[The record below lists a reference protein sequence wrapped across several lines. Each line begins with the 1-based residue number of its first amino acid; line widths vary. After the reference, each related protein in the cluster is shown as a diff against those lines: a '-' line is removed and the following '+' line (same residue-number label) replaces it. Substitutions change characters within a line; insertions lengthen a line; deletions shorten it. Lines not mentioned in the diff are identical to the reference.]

1 MVSATRQVDN
11 NAPGYVGDHHFQRRW
26 SLAWLGVV
34 PFFIYIGLFLLL
46 PTLWLVIGAFESDSG
61 GWTFSHIR
69 DLFQP
74 QYTDSFSTSIRLS
87 IVTAISGGVFGFLVA
102 YAAVKEGAPHWIRTT
117 LITFC
122 GVAANFAGVPLAF
135 AFVAT
140 LGTTG
145 VVTVFL
151 SSHGL
156 DLYARG
162 FTLFHFTG
170 LALTYTYFQM
180 PLMILLISP
189 ALDGL
194 RREWR
199 EAATNLG
206 ASQLQFW
213 RWVGL
218 PILLPSLGGA
228 MVLLFGSAFSAYATA
243 YALVG
248 GSINLVPIEIGA
260 IISGEFTSNAHLAD
274 ALALGMIVVISIS
287 ILFYALLM
295 RQTARLSR

>member
-1 MVSATRQVDN
+1 MSSATGHVTTN
-11 NAPGYVGDHHFQRRW
+11 VPGRADDHLLKSRW

-34 PFFIYIGLFLLL
+34 PFFVYIVLFLLL
-46 PTLWLVIGAFESDSG
+46 PTIWLTVGAFQTDSG
-61 GWTFSHIR
+61 GWTLSHVQ
-69 DLFQP
+69 DLSKP
-74 QYTDSFSTSIRLS
+74 QYTDAFSTSIRLS
-87 IVTAISGGVFGFLVA
+87 VVTALSGGIFGFLVA
-102 YAAVKEGAPHWIRTT
+102 YAAVKEGAPRWIRTT

-151 SSHGL
+151 SGHGI
-156 DLYARG
+156 DLYGHG

-206 ASQLQFW
+206 ASQTQFW

-218 PILLPSLGGA
+218 PILLPSLAGA

-248 GSINLVPIEIGA
+248 GSINLVPIEIGS
-260 IISGEFTSNAHLAD
+260 IISGEFTSNAQLAD

-287 ILFYALLM
+287 VFFYALLM
-295 RQTARLSR
+295 RQAARHAQ